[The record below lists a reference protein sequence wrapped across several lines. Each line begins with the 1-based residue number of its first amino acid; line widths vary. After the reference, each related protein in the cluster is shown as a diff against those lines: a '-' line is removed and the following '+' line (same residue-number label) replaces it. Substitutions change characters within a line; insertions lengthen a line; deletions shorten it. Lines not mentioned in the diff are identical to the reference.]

1 VNSGLGLAENPYNI
15 LEVNALANSKEIKR
29 AYRRLIRKY
38 HPDIGGH
45 RGKQTNKLR
54 DVIIAYKFL
63 SDAEKRKQ
71 FDAEKINMYS
81 TLHQKPFTTDFINC
95 GEEGGDECTIKT
107 KKQTGKFLSIKTV
120 FSLLSRMQ
128 GLIANIVN
136 KITQRD
142 TKEPDMLERSK
153 PSYGIEVGFLE
164 AIRGGRRKINMPD
177 GRIVL
182 FSLPSGICDGQIM
195 RLQSNAENANPI
207 YIQIHVRPHPHLKRK
222 GQDIHID
229 VPVNKG
235 EMKVGK
241 MIQIPTI
248 FGNRF
253 LKVLPGTVDGCIFK
267 IENCGVAG
275 GNQYVRVLAVDS
287 DREKPLT
294 KVVMKVKK
302 KSIA

>member
-107 KKQTGKFLSIKTV
+107 KKQTGKFLS
-120 FSLLSRMQ
+120 SM
-128 GLIANIVN
+128 N
-136 KITQRD
+136 KRYQ
-142 TKEPDMLERSK
+142 
-153 PSYGIEVGFLE
+153 
-164 AIRGGRRKINMPD
+164 
-177 GRIVL
+177 
-182 FSLPSGICDGQIM
+182 
-195 RLQSNAENANPI
+195 
-207 YIQIHVRPHPHLKRK
+207 KR
-222 GQDIHID
+222 
-229 VPVNKG
+229 
-235 EMKVGK
+235 
-241 MIQIPTI
+241 
-248 FGNRF
+248 
-253 LKVLPGTVDGCIFK
+253 
-267 IENCGVAG
+267 
-275 GNQYVRVLAVDS
+275 
-287 DREKPLT
+287 
-294 KVVMKVKK
+294 
-302 KSIA
+302 